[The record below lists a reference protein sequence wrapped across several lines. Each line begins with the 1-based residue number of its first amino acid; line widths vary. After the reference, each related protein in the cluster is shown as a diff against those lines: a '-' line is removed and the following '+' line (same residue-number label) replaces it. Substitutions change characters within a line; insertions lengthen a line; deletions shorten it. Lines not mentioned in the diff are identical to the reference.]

1 MIPLMPSPGSPKT
14 VSTPQSASRS
24 ISASDAIRAI
34 IPSASHWTVPFCPSR
49 KRSNVAPGA
58 KRAQDNREP
67 GKLALPGPQLGRLRG
82 GYRLLVLVL
91 RLLRRLGGLAKLNP
105 CDFLERFSP
114 GGLRRLGRHAVVHRE
129 SLPGD
134 AVPRVPGPN
143 PVNRRYSV
151 RLDQHRVREQLPESL
166 SQQGRP
172 VWR

>member
-34 IPSASHWTVPFCPSR
+34 VPSVLRSDRGLLSKPEAG
-49 KRSNVAPGA
+49 KRRSWSET
-58 KRAQDNREP
+58 AQDNREP

-105 CDFLERFSP
+105 
-114 GGLRRLGRHAVVHRE
+114 
-129 SLPGD
+129 
-134 AVPRVPGPN
+134 
-143 PVNRRYSV
+143 
-151 RLDQHRVREQLPESL
+151 
-166 SQQGRP
+166 
-172 VWR
+172 